1 MRWRSLEEA
10 SPVAGTRPLREI
22 FAERKEMIAKYVT
35 AEIQSIH
42 ARAISEL
49 RQSGIAE
56 RTLRPGNT
64 APCFELSDHS
74 GTLVRSTDLLQEGPL
89 VLCFFRGRWCPFCVG
104 QLEAM
109 DSIYPKIKERGARFI
124 AISPQTIHQSYLM
137 ADQHRLHFP
146 LLSDTQ
152 NTVAKQF
159 GLVYRVPDYQQE
171 IYQRVFVNLPFVN
184 GDPAW
189 ELPVPATYVINHES
203 TVLYAAVNPDYTERP
218 EPSEVLKFLA
228 QLAE

>member
-35 AEIQSIH
+35 AEIQAIH

-109 DSIYPKIKERGARFI
+109 DSIYPKIKERGPRFI